1 MPMTNGAI
9 TVGTAAT
16 LITHAGINPGELH
29 VSNLDNT
36 DTIFLGD
43 ATITVNAG
51 HALAKSLSEDFAMY
65 PGQSMY
71 AVSTKAGHAVAFT
84 LITP

>member
-1 MPMTNGAI
+1 MPITNGAI

-16 LITHAGINPGELH
+16 LITHAGVNPGSLH

-51 HALAKSLSEDFAMY
+51 HALGKSLSEDFVIY

>member
-1 MPMTNGAI
+1 MPITNGSI

-16 LITHAGINPGELH
+16 LISHAAVNPGSLH
-29 VSNLDNT
+29 ISNLDNT
-36 DTIFLGD
+36 DTIFVGS
-43 ATITVNAG
+43 ATVAVNTG
-51 HALAKSLSEDFAMY
+51 HALAKSSSEDFVMY

-71 AVSTKAGHAVAFT
+71 AVSSKAGHAVAYT